1 MRESRIQYFRRH
13 TEASNPASMSHRAS
27 WRGPWLRAFL
37 LLAAMQVVG
46 LLCEMIVGLV
56 ICDAVRSIL
65 QQFDKHRLQF
75 ETSLHQSF
83 VCLRLSLRAHHELS
97 LHALC

>member
-1 MRESRIQYFRRH
+1 MMLRSGLVAWALAMRFS
-13 TEASNPASMSHRAS
+13 
-27 WRGPWLRAFL
+27 
-37 LLAAMQVVG
+37 LLAALQVVG
-46 LLCEMIVGLV
+46 LLCQMIVGLV
-56 ICDAVRSIL
+56 ICDAVRSML
-65 QQFDKHRLQF
+65 QQCHEHRLQF